1 MKVSIVLFDVSLDE
15 FDLSDSY
22 IIGCD
27 KGALNA
33 INSGYTPNLSIG
45 DFDSIDDLELDYV
58 KKNSKELIKLNPI
71 KDKTDVEEAFIK
83 GFEISSDITIYGGI
97 EGKRI
102 EHFLSILS
110 LFNKNI
116 NLKIVDN
123 NSLIFKI
130 NKPFKFYKKD
140 YSKYKFVS
148 FFLDN
153 EGDIS
158 LDGFYYNLSNKHID
172 SSYSSLLVSNRMVKD
187 ELYIDTNTNTLVI
200 MSKLDNKNNL
210 E

>member
-83 GFEISSDITIYGGI
+83 EDGGNVV
-97 EGKRI
+97 GLVNCKC
-102 EHFLSILS
+102 
-110 LFNKNI
+110 
-116 NLKIVDN
+116 IV
-123 NSLIFKI
+123 
-130 NKPFKFYKKD
+130 
-140 YSKYKFVS
+140 
-148 FFLDN
+148 
-153 EGDIS
+153 
-158 LDGFYYNLSNKHID
+158 
-172 SSYSSLLVSNRMVKD
+172 
-187 ELYIDTNTNTLVI
+187 
-200 MSKLDNKNNL
+200 
-210 E
+210 